1 MWETE
6 DEAMRSVR
14 SGQAVAHF
22 LEPPL
27 RSGSVDA
34 NGRSGFLFFVW
45 APTGYTLV
53 ERTGEPPR
61 LGTVIEDGEGR
72 YVVAKIAPSPLPGDG
87 RRCAYLL
94 PV

>member
-1 MWETE
+1 MWATE
-6 DEAMRSVR
+6 VEAMRSVC

-87 RRCAYLL
+87 RRCVYLL